1 MGYPLHG
8 HELSLDISPLQARC
22 GWAIGWKKD
31 AFWGREAL
39 LAEKEAGPRR
49 LLRGLRATGR
59 GVLRP
64 ELTVLNGSQPVGV
77 TTSGTFSPTLKVGIA
92 LALIDTDAGI
102 DDGALVT
109 VDVRGRPLECE
120 VVKPPFVEVKTR

>member
-31 AFWGREAL
+31 AFFGRDAL

-49 LLRGLRATGR
+49 LLRGLRTTGR
-59 GVLRP
+59 GVLRAG
-64 ELTVLNGSQPVGV
+64 LTALDADKPVGT
-77 TTSGTFSPTLKVGIA
+77 TTSGTFSPTLQLGIA
-92 LALIDTDAGI
+92 LALIDSDAGVQ
-102 DDGALVT
+102 DGQQIT
-109 VDVRGRPLECE
+109 VDVRGRAVACE
-120 VVKPPFVEVKTR
+120 VVRPPFVELKTR